1 MQNDYYIVVSKA
13 FFGNKN
19 KAAPPLLFTGKEAN
33 LNCRK
38 LSKGRFVV
46 RTGRT
51 IVTVSAN
58 MPGLFLHSKEDQR
71 VFYSQAEV
79 IYEKLKDHSECR
91 FVSQEDTR
99 CVPHKGDAE
108 AVREWLR
115 KKELIKM

>member
-58 MPGLFLHSKEDQR
+58 MPGLFLLSKEDQR

-79 IYEKLKDHSECR
+79 IYEKLMDHTDVGLFR
-91 FVSQEDTR
+91 KR
-99 CVPHKGDAE
+99 IP
-108 AVREWLR
+108 AVFRIR
-115 KKELIKM
+115 GMQRQSGNG